1 MQSPNLPGFIVGVL
15 ILALSFSL
23 LERLFPSLLA
33 PRKGTFR
40 PGAFTDLGYLFF
52 NAFITKQ
59 LIRFF
64 NLVLLGLGMLLV
76 SGSFDRSLLDGHGI
90 LMQQPPYLLLVEM
103 ILLADFITYWMHRLL
118 HSKQLWRIHAIHH
131 SSRELDWLSSA
142 RLHPLNQLLTSLV
155 VPLTFLFLGFPL
167 KLAVVYAPFLTL
179 YGIFLHANV
188 SFEFGVFKYI
198 VSTPQFHRWHHS
210 RSEEAI
216 DKNFAGLFPVFDML
230 FGTFYL
236 PEGKEADDFGVSS
249 RDFPEGIGEQFVYP
263 FIDKA
268 RG

>member
-1 MQSPNLPGFIVGVL
+1 MQSPNLPGFVVGVL

-40 PGAFTDLGYLFF
+40 PGAITDLGYLFF

-118 HSKQLWRIHAIHH
+118 H
-131 SSRELDWLSSA
+131 
-142 RLHPLNQLLTSLV
+142 
-155 VPLTFLFLGFPL
+155 
-167 KLAVVYAPFLTL
+167 
-179 YGIFLHANV
+179 ANV
-188 SFEFGVFKYI
+188 SFNFCVFKYI

-216 DKNFAGLFPVFDML
+216 DKNFAGLFPVFFL
-230 FGTFYL
+230 SSICSSVLSICQRVKRPTTSGSAPGTF
-236 PEGKEADDFGVSS
+236 P
-249 RDFPEGIGEQFVYP
+249 
-263 FIDKA
+263 KA
-268 RG
+268 SVNSLSILL